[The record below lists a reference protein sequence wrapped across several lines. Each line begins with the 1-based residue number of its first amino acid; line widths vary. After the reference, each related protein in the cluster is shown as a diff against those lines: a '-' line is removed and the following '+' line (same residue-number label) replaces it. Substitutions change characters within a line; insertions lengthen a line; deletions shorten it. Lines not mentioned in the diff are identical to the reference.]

1 MSPTTGA
8 GTDIESWLTKQWEE
22 IILVSDIGPD
32 DNLFEVGGT
41 SMHIVDI
48 HSNIVDEF
56 DLLDLSL
63 VDMFEFTTVRSLAAH
78 IHRCLDAKSATTELS
93 GESAGSRPA

>member
-1 MSPTTGA
+1 MSPTPGA
-8 GTDIESWLTKQWEE
+8 GTDVESWLTQQWEE
-22 IILVSDIGPD
+22 IILVSGIGPD

-48 HSNIVDEF
+48 HSNIVDRF

-78 IHRCLDAKSATTELS
+78 IQRCLEAKAGASELS
-93 GESAGSRPA
+93 GEATGSRPA